1 MVSEVK
7 CDSKEAKGPNLWNVV
22 QQKQPNENLYHDLY
36 DNFFLILYIGGRKAQ
51 NFLLAPGKKKM
62 AVAPVVSDVD
72 KEVSTF
78 RQN

>member
-1 MVSEVK
+1 
-7 CDSKEAKGPNLWNVV
+7 
-22 QQKQPNENLYHDLY
+22 LY